1 MVFSYLPY
9 SKGIHMCKRD
19 KCQIQDVI
27 SGTSGGG
34 GLAKGVNTRL
44 DPHLQCSLSWG
55 KESKAKGTKCRDLT
69 VLNVPWY
76 SLSFMLFCMS

>member
-1 MVFSYLPY
+1 MP
-9 SKGIHMCKRD
+9 D
-19 KCQIQDVI
+19 
-27 SGTSGGG
+27 SGYYFWDERRCWAREGSEHATGAASAV
-34 GLAKGVNTRL
+34 LA
-44 DPHLQCSLSWG
+44 LSWG